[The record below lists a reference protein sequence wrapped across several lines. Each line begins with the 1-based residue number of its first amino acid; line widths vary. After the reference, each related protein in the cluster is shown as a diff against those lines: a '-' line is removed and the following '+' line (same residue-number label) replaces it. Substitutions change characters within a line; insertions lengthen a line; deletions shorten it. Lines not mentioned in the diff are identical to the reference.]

1 MWTRGL
7 AGWYGRNGR
16 HHLPWR
22 ATRDPWAVLVS
33 EVMLQQT
40 QVARV
45 RPKWEAFMERWPT
58 AEAFAAA
65 SLEDVLRAWQG
76 LGYPRRALALHRCA
90 IAVAREGW
98 PRDEAELREL
108 PGVGRYTARAL
119 LALAFE
125 ASCPPPLDV
134 NIARVA
140 ARAALGAEPQGAS
153 QRQIE
158 AAVTAGQPRSMRR
171 RDYVL
176 ALFDAGAIHCRSVP
190 RCDGCPLAGTCRSRR
205 RLAASTTPAP
215 SARRQPPYA
224 GSFRQLRGAVLAA
237 MLVDPQPPTRQALVR
252 RMKGL
257 TPAPSADAIARAV
270 ESLAADGLVTAS
282 RVPRSDG

>member
-7 AGWYGRNGR
+7 AGWYAGNGR

-22 ATRDPWAVLVS
+22 ATRDPWPVLVS

-45 RPKWEAFMERWPT
+45 QPKWEAFMERWPT
-58 AEAFAAA
+58 AEACAAA
-65 SLEDVLRAWQG
+65 SLDDVLRAWQG
-76 LGYPRRALALHRCA
+76 LGYPRRALALHGCA
-90 IAVAREGW
+90 IAVARDGW
-98 PRDEAELREL
+98 PDDEAGLRAL

-125 ASCPPPLDV
+125 VSCPPPLDV

-140 ARAALGAEPQGAS
+140 ARAALGSEPQSAS

-158 AAVTAGQPRSMRR
+158 DAVAAGQPRSMRR

-190 RCDGCPLAGTCRSRR
+190 RCAGCPLAGGCRSRR
-205 RLAASTTPAP
+205 RLAASPSPAP

-237 MLVDPQPPTRQALVR
+237 MIDSPRPPTPQALVG

-257 TPAPSADAIARAV
+257 SPAPSAAAVVRAV